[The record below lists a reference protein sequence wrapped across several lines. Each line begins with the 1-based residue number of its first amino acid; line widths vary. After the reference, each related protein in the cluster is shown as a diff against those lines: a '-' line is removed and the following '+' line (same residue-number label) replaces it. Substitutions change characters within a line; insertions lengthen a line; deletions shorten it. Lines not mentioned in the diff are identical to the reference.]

1 MSKFISAGEYAAR
14 RASLLAAL
22 PAGAVAVIASQPEA
36 LRNGDDNGFA
46 YRASSDILYLTGFA
60 EPNCMLV
67 FDKTVA
73 KSAGRLLMFVQPS
86 EPSAEIWHGKRCGID
101 GVKQLFGA
109 DAAYGTKSFAK
120 VLGPLTKRARSIFY
134 KRGINLKV
142 DAIMLPFCKNR
153 RLKNPLDLVAAMR
166 LIKSPGE
173 LQIMRHSG
181 KVGSLSHKLAMRH
194 CVAGASELALRGVLD
209 LVNATNGGVNS
220 YDTIVAAGANG
231 LCLHYSAGQTI
242 LRDGEL
248 VLIDAGSEIEGYAS
262 DISRTFPVSG
272 SFSQAQKKI
281 YEVVLAGQL
290 AAIAAI
296 KPGIT
301 WNQLSD
307 ACDAELTE
315 GLVRLGFDISASGL
329 KLGDVMPHSLGHWLG
344 LDVHDV
350 GAFSGKMPFQAGMVL
365 TIEPGVYLSLTDER
379 IPEQYRGICVR
390 IEDNIEVTAD
400 GAFVQTADAPKAV
413 ADIEHLM
420 AASGVR
426 QAAQYSLSKLTVP
439 VGK

>member
-14 RASLLAAL
+14 RASLFAAL

-36 LRNGDDNGFA
+36 LRNGYDNTFA

-67 FDKTVA
+67 FDKTDA
-73 KSAGRLLMFVQPS
+73 ESAGRFLMFVQPS
-86 EPSAEIWHGKRCGID
+86 KPSAEIWHGKRSGIN
-101 GVKQLFGA
+101 GAKQHFGA
-109 DAAYGTKSFAK
+109 DSAYSTSSFAA
-120 VLGPLTKRARSIFY
+120 VMGPLAKRARSIFY
-134 KRGINLKV
+134 SRGINLKV

-153 RLKNPLDLVAAMR
+153 RLKDPLDLVAAMR
-166 LIKSPGE
+166 LIKSESE

-181 KVGSLSHKLAMRH
+181 KVGSLSHVLAMTH
-194 CVAGASELALRGVLD
+194 CVDGISELGLRGVLD
-209 LVNATNGGVNS
+209 IVNATNGGVNS

-231 LCLHYSAGQTI
+231 LCLHYAAGQTI

-272 SFSQAQKKI
+272 TFSQAQKEI
-281 YEVVLAGQL
+281 YEIVLASQE

-296 KPGIT
+296 KPGVT

-307 ACDAELTE
+307 MCDAVLRE
-315 GLVRLGFDISASGL
+315 GLVRLGFPISESGL
-329 KLGDVMPHSLGHWLG
+329 KLDDLMPHGLGHWLG

-350 GAFSGKMPFQAGMVL
+350 GASNDTMPFKTGMVL

-379 IPEQYRGICVR
+379 IPAQYRGICVR

-400 GAFVQTADAPKAV
+400 GAFVQTADAPKTV

-420 AASGVR
+420 AAPGVR
-426 QAAQYSLSKLTVP
+426 QSARNSLTKLTVR
-439 VGK
+439 